1 MVSLGAVF
9 GLLLLVI
16 VRASRSAGI
25 GFRFASYIDN
35 YMVLQKEPSGAV
47 IWGFGTPGAT
57 VTVTLCQG
65 QETIMKKVTSVKAQP
80 SNTWMV
86 VLDPMKPGGPFE
98 VTAQQTLGTSS
109 LTLRVHDVLFGD
121 VWLCSGQ
128 SNMQMTVL
136 QIFNAS
142 KELSDTA
149 AYQSVRIF
157 SVSLNQAEEEL
168 EDLGEVDLS
177 WSKPTAGNLGHGDF
191 TYMSAVCWLFGRY
204 LYDTLQYPIGLV
216 SSTWGGTPIE
226 VWSSRRSLE
235 ACGVPN
241 TRNER
246 FLRPKIKPMRSECK
260 SEGSL
265 CPLGRFVPPHFVAGP
280 VKHSVLWNAMI
291 HPLQNMTLK
300 GVVWYQGEANANYNR
315 DLYSCMFPALIE
327 DWRQNFH
334 YGSQGQT
341 ERFFPFGFVQLS
353 SYTLMNTSDY
363 GFPEIRW
370 HQTADFGSVPN
381 LRMPNTFMAVAM
393 DLCDRDSP
401 FGSIH
406 PRDKQTVAYRLHL
419 GARAVAY
426 GEKNLTFQGPLP
438 KKTEL
443 LAHNGLLNLTY
454 DQEIQ
459 VQRQDNR
466 TFEISCCSDSQCKW
480 LPAPVNTFSTKTLIL
495 DISACLGTVVAFRY
509 AWTTWPCEYK
519 QCAIYHPRSALPAP
533 PFAALITHQAPG
545 RRAGASGDI
554 WRSASS
560 YIQGPVL

>member
-1 MVSLGAVF
+1 MVSLGSVF

-65 QETIMKKVTSVKAQP
+65 QCQGQDTIMKKVTSVNAP

-98 VTAQQTLGTSS
+98 VMAQQTLGAMN
-109 LTLRVHDVLFGD
+109 LTLKVHDVLFGD

-136 QIFNAS
+136 QVFNAS
-142 KELSDTA
+142 KEFSDAA

-157 SVSLNQAEEEL
+157 SVSLVQAEEEL
-168 EDLGEVDLS
+168 EDLDNVDLS
-177 WSKPTAGNLGHGDF
+177 WSKPTAGNLGHGNF

-216 SSTWGGTPIE
+216 SSSWGGTPIE
-226 VWSSRRSLE
+226 VWSSRRTLK

-241 TRNER
+241 TRDER
-246 FLRPKIKPMRSECK
+246 VLQPEIKPVRNECK

-265 CPLGRFVPPHFVAGP
+265 CPLGRFVPLPSVTRP
-280 VKHSVLWNAMI
+280 VTHSVLWNAMI
-291 HPLQNMTLK
+291 HPLCNMTLK
-300 GVVWYQGEANANYNR
+300 GVVWYQGENNANYNR
-315 DLYSCMFPALIE
+315 DLYSCMFPALID
-327 DWRQNFH
+327 DWRQTFH

-353 SYTLMNTSDY
+353 SYVSTNMSDY

-370 HQTADFGSVPN
+370 HQTADFGFVPN
-381 LRMPNTFMAVAM
+381 LKMPNTFMAVAM

-419 GARAVAY
+419 GARALAY
-426 GEKNLTFQGPLP
+426 GETNLTFQGPLP
-438 KKTEL
+438 KKIEL
-443 LAHNGLLNLTY
+443 LAHNGLLNLMY

-459 VQRQDNR
+459 VQRQDNKS
-466 TFEISCCSDSQCKW
+466 FEISCCNDHQCKW
-480 LPAPVNTFSTKTLIL
+480 LPAPVNSFSTKTLL
-495 DISACLGTVVAFRY
+495 LGVNACLGTVVGVRY
-509 AWTTWPCEYK
+509 AWTTWPCDYK
-519 QCAIYHPRSALPAP
+519 QCAIYHPSSTLPAP
-533 PFAALITHQAPG
+533 PFIAVITQQVP
-545 RRAGASGDI
+545 RLRTGASG
-554 WRSASS
+554 ASL
-560 YIQGPVL
+560 QGQLL

>member
-1 MVSLGAVF
+1 M
-9 GLLLLVI
+9 LLLIIARV
-16 VRASRSAGI
+16 SRGAGI

-47 IWGFGTPGAT
+47 IWGFGTAGAT

-65 QETIMKKVTSVKAQP
+65 QETIMKKVTSVKGP

-98 VTAQQTLGTSS
+98 VMAQQTLETTN

-157 SVSLNQAEEEL
+157 SVSLTQAEEEL
-168 EDLGEVDLS
+168 ADLDGVDLS
-177 WSKPTAGNLGHGDF
+177 WSKPTAGNLGHGNF

-216 SSTWGGTPIE
+216 SSSWGGTPIE
-226 VWSSRRSLE
+226 VWSSRRALK

-241 TRNER
+241 TRDER
-246 FLRPKIKPMRSECK
+246 VLQPEIKPMRNGCESKE
-260 SEGSL
+260 SS
-265 CPLGRFVPPHFVAGP
+265 CPFRRFVPCDPVAGP
-280 VKHSVLWNAMI
+280 ATHSVLWNAMI

-300 GVVWYQGEANANYNR
+300 GVVWYQGENNANYNR
-315 DLYSCMFPALIE
+315 DLYACMFPALIA
-327 DWRQNFH
+327 DWRQTFH
-334 YGSQGQT
+334 SGSQGQT
-341 ERFFPFGFVQLS
+341 EHFFPFGFVQLS
-353 SYTLMNTSDY
+353 SYLLMNSSDY

-381 LRMPNTFMAVAM
+381 PKMPNTFMAVAM

-438 KKTEL
+438 KKIEL
-443 LAHNGLLNLTY
+443 LARNELLNLTY

-459 VQRQDNR
+459 VQRKDNK
-466 TFEISCCSDSQCKW
+466 TFEISCCSDHQCKW
-480 LPAPVNTFSTKTLIL
+480 LPAPVNTFSTQTLIL
-495 DISACLGTVVAFRY
+495 DLSACLGTVDAVRY

-519 QCAIYHPRSALPAP
+519 QCAVYHTSSVLPAP
-533 PFAALITHQAPG
+533 PFTARITHRG
-545 RRAGASGDI
+545 I
-554 WRSASS
+554 
-560 YIQGPVL
+560 

>member
-1 MVSLGAVF
+1 MLSRGAVF
-9 GLLLLVI
+9 GLLLLVV

-65 QETIMKKVTSVKAQP
+65 QGTIMKKVTSVKAP

-98 VTAQQTLGTSS
+98 VMAQQTLGTSNV
-109 LTLRVHDVLFGD
+109 TLRVHDVLFGD

-216 SSTWGGTPIE
+216 SSSWGGTPIE

-246 FLRPKIKPMRSECK
+246 ILQPEIKLMRNECK

-265 CPLGRFVPPHFVAGP
+265 CPLGRVVPPYFVAGP

-353 SYTLMNTSDY
+353 SYTLMETSDD

-370 HQTADFGSVPN
+370 HQTADLGSVPN

-438 KKTEL
+438 KKIEL
-443 LAHNGLLNLTY
+443 LDHNGLLNLTY

-459 VQRQDNR
+459 VQRQDNK
-466 TFEISCCSDSQCKW
+466 TFEISCCSDNQCKW

-495 DISACLGTVVAFRY
+495 DINACLGTVVAVRY
-509 AWTTWPCEYK
+509 AWATWPCEYK
-519 QCAIYHPRSALPAP
+519 QCAIYHPRSTLPAP
-533 PFAALITHQAPG
+533 PFAALVTHQVPG
-545 RRAGASGDI
+545 RRAGVSKDI
-554 WRSASS
+554 WSSASS

>member
-1 MVSLGAVF
+1 MVALGSVY
-9 GLLLLVI
+9 GLLLLII
-16 VRASRSAGI
+16 VRASRSAGV

-65 QETIMKKVTSVKAQP
+65 QETIVKKVTSVKAH

-86 VLDPMKPGGPFE
+86 LLDPMEPGGPFE
-98 VTAQQTLGTSS
+98 VMAQQTLGTTNV
-109 LTLRVHDVLFGD
+109 TLRVHDVLFGD

-128 SNMQMTVL
+128 SNMQMTVS

-142 KELSDTA
+142 KELSDSA

-157 SVSLNQAEEEL
+157 SVSLVQAEEEL
-168 EDLGEVDLS
+168 EDLDEVDLS
-177 WSKPTAGNLGHGDF
+177 WSKPTAGNLGHGNF

-216 SSTWGGTPIE
+216 SSSWGGTPIE

-235 ACGVPN
+235 ACGVPDTWN
-241 TRNER
+241 ARVLQPE
-246 FLRPKIKPMRSECK
+246 IKPTKRECE
-260 SEGSL
+260 SEGPL
-265 CPLGRFVPPHFVAGP
+265 CPLRRFFRAALVAGP
-280 VKHSVLWNAMI
+280 SAHSVLWNAMI

-300 GVVWYQGEANANYNR
+300 GAVWYQGESNADYNR
-315 DLYSCMFPALIE
+315 DLYSCMFPALID
-327 DWRQNFH
+327 DWRQTFH
-334 YGSQGQT
+334 DGSQGQT

-370 HQTADFGSVPN
+370 HQTADFGFVPN
-381 LRMPNTFMAVAM
+381 LKMPNTFMAVAM

-438 KKTEL
+438 KKIEL
-443 LAHNGLLNLTY
+443 LAPNGLLNLTY
-454 DQEIQ
+454 DQEIK
-459 VQRQDNR
+459 VHRQDNK
-466 TFEISCCSDSQCKW
+466 TFEISCCSDHQCKW
-480 LPAPVNTFSTKTLIL
+480 LPAPMNMFSTQTLIL
-495 DISACLGTVVAFRY
+495 GINACLGTVVAVRY

-519 QCAIYHPRSALPAP
+519 QCAIYHPSSTLPAP
-533 PFAALITHQAPG
+533 PFTAHITH
-545 RRAGASGDI
+545 
-554 WRSASS
+554 
-560 YIQGPVL
+560 

>member
-1 MVSLGAVF
+1 MVALGSVY
-9 GLLLLVI
+9 GLLLLII
-16 VRASRSAGI
+16 VRASRSAGV

-65 QETIMKKVTSVKAQP
+65 QETLTKKVTSVKAH

-86 VLDPMKPGGPFE
+86 VLDPMEPGGPFE
-98 VTAQQTLGTSS
+98 VMAQQTLGTTNV
-109 LTLRVHDVLFGD
+109 TLRVHDVLFGD

-128 SNMQMTVL
+128 SNMQMTVS

-142 KELSDTA
+142 KELSDSA

-157 SVSLNQAEEEL
+157 SVSLVQAEEEL
-168 EDLGEVDLS
+168 EDLDEVDLS
-177 WSKPTAGNLGHGDF
+177 WSKPTAGNLGHGNF

-216 SSTWGGTPIE
+216 SSSWGGTPIE

-235 ACGVPN
+235 ACGVPDTWN
-241 TRNER
+241 ARVLQPE
-246 FLRPKIKPMRSECK
+246 IKPTKRECE
-260 SEGSL
+260 SDGPL
-265 CPLGRFVPPHFVAGP
+265 CPLRRFFRAALVAGP
-280 VKHSVLWNAMI
+280 SAHSVLWNAMI

-300 GVVWYQGEANANYNR
+300 GAVWYQGESNADYNR
-315 DLYSCMFPALIE
+315 DLYSCMFPALID
-327 DWRQNFH
+327 DWRQTFH
-334 YGSQGQT
+334 HGSQGQT

-370 HQTADFGSVPN
+370 HQTADFGFVPN
-381 LRMPNTFMAVAM
+381 LKMPNTFMAVAM

-438 KKTEL
+438 KKIEL
-443 LAHNGLLNLTY
+443 LAHNGLLSLTY
-454 DQEIQ
+454 DQEIK
-459 VQRQDNR
+459 VHRQDNK
-466 TFEISCCSDSQCKW
+466 TFEISCCSDHQCKW
-480 LPAPVNTFSTKTLIL
+480 LPAPMNTFSTQTLIL
-495 DISACLGTVVAFRY
+495 GINACHGTVVAVRY
-509 AWTTWPCEYK
+509 AWITWPCEYK
-519 QCAIYHPRSALPAP
+519 QCAIYHLSSTLPAP
-533 PFAALITHQAPG
+533 PFTAHITH
-545 RRAGASGDI
+545 
-554 WRSASS
+554 
-560 YIQGPVL
+560 

>member
-1 MVSLGAVF
+1 
-9 GLLLLVI
+9 
-16 VRASRSAGI
+16 
-25 GFRFASYIDN
+25 
-35 YMVLQKEPSGAV
+35 MVLQKEPSGAV

-57 VTVTLCQG
+57 VTVTLCRG
-65 QETIMKKVTSVKAQP
+65 QEAIMKKVTHVKAS
-80 SNTWMV
+80 SNTWTV
-86 VLDPMKPGGPFE
+86 VLDPMRPGGPFE
-98 VTAQQTLGTSS
+98 VMAQQTLGTMNF
-109 LTLRVHDVLFGD
+109 TLRIHDVLFGD

-136 QIFNAS
+136 QIFNAL

-157 SVSLNQAEEEL
+157 SVSLTQATEEL
-168 EDLGEVDLS
+168 EDLAEVDLS
-177 WSKPTAGNLGHGDF
+177 WSKPIAGNLGHGNF

-216 SSTWGGTPIE
+216 SSCWGGTPIE
-226 VWSSRRSLE
+226 VWASKRSLT

-241 TRNER
+241 TSNER
-246 FLRPKIKPMRSECK
+246 VLQPEIQLVRKECK
-260 SEGSL
+260 SEESE
-265 CPLGRFVPPHFVAGP
+265 CPLRRFLPLDAMAGP
-280 VKHSVLWNAMI
+280 TTHSVLWNAMI

-315 DLYSCMFPALIE
+315 DLYACMFPALIA
-327 DWRQNFH
+327 DWRQTFH

-353 SYTLMNTSDY
+353 SYVLMNSSDY

-370 HQTADFGSVPN
+370 HQTADFGYVPN
-381 LRMPNTFMAVAM
+381 LKMPNTFMAVSM

-438 KKTEL
+438 KKIEL
-443 LAHNGLLNLTY
+443 LPENGLLNLTY

-459 VQRQDNR
+459 VQSQDNK
-466 TFEISCCSDSQCKW
+466 TFEVSCCSDHQCKW
-480 LPAPVNTFSTKTLIL
+480 LPAPMNTFSTQTLVL
-495 DISACLGTVVAFRY
+495 DISACLGTVVAVRY

-519 QCAIYHPRSALPAP
+519 QCSVYHPSRILPAP
-533 PFAALITHQAPG
+533 PFTALVTHQVP
-545 RRAGASGDI
+545 RLRAGVSKDI
-554 WRSASS
+554 WSS
-560 YIQGPVL
+560 TRFLIQGRVL

>member
-1 MVSLGAVF
+1 MGSLGAVF

-16 VRASRSAGI
+16 VRASRSAGT

-65 QETIMKKVTSVKAQP
+65 QETIMKKLTSVKAP

-98 VTAQQTLGTSS
+98 VMAQQTLGIMN
-109 LTLRVHDVLFGD
+109 LTLRVHNVLFGD

-128 SNMQMTVL
+128 SNMQMTML
-136 QIFNAS
+136 QIFNSS

-157 SVSLNQAEEEL
+157 SVSLIQAEEEL
-168 EDLGEVDLS
+168 EDLDEVDLS
-177 WSKPTAGNLGHGDF
+177 WSKPTAENLGHGYF

-204 LYDTLQYPIGLV
+204 LYDTLQYPIGLI
-216 SSTWGGTPIE
+216 SSSWGGTPIE

-241 TRNER
+241 TMNESI
-246 FLRPKIKPMRSECK
+246 LEPEIECR
-260 SEGSL
+260 SEGSS
-265 CPLGRFVPPHFVAGP
+265 CPLRRFVPPGSVAGP

-300 GVVWYQGEANANYNR
+300 GVIWYQGEANANYNR
-315 DLYSCMFPALIE
+315 DLYSCMFPALID
-327 DWRQNFH
+327 DWRQSFH

-341 ERFFPFGFVQLS
+341 ERVFPFGFVQLS

-381 LRMPNTFMAVAM
+381 LKMPNTFMAVAM

-438 KKTEL
+438 EKIEL
-443 LAHNGLLNLTY
+443 LAHKRLLSLMY

-459 VQRQDNR
+459 VQRQDNQ
-466 TFEISCCSDSQCKW
+466 TFEISCCNDHQCKW

-495 DISACLGTVVAFRY
+495 GVNACLGTVAAIRY

-519 QCAIYHPRSALPAP
+519 QCAIYHPSSTLPAP
-533 PFAALITHQAPG
+533 PFTALITHQVPG
-545 RRAGASGDI
+545 LRAEVSEDI
-554 WRSASS
+554 WSGTSS
-560 YIQGPVL
+560 

>member
-1 MVSLGAVF
+1 MVALGSVY
-9 GLLLLVI
+9 GLLLLII
-16 VRASRSAGI
+16 VRASRSAGV

-65 QETIMKKVTSVKAQP
+65 QETITKKVTSVKAH

-86 VLDPMKPGGPFE
+86 VLDPMEPGGPFE
-98 VTAQQTLGTSS
+98 VMAQQTLGTTNV
-109 LTLRVHDVLFGD
+109 TLRVHNVLFGD

-128 SNMQMTVL
+128 SNMQMTVS

-142 KELSDTA
+142 KELSDSA

-157 SVSLNQAEEEL
+157 SVSLVQAEEEL
-168 EDLGEVDLS
+168 EDLDEVDLS
-177 WSKPTAGNLGHGDF
+177 WSKPTAGNLGHGNF

-216 SSTWGGTPIE
+216 SSSWGGTPIE

-235 ACGVPN
+235 ACGVPDTWN
-241 TRNER
+241 ARVLQPE
-246 FLRPKIKPMRSECK
+246 IKPRKRECE
-260 SEGSL
+260 SDGPLCSL
-265 CPLGRFVPPHFVAGP
+265 RRFFRAALVAGP
-280 VKHSVLWNAMI
+280 SAHSVLWNAMI

-300 GVVWYQGEANANYNR
+300 GAVWYQGESNADYNR
-315 DLYSCMFPALIE
+315 DLYSCMFPALID
-327 DWRQNFH
+327 DWRQTFH
-334 YGSQGQT
+334 HGSQGQT

-370 HQTADFGSVPN
+370 HQTADFGFVPN
-381 LRMPNTFMAVAM
+381 LKMPNTFMAVAM

-438 KKTEL
+438 KKIEL
-443 LAHNGLLNLTY
+443 LAHNGLLSLTY
-454 DQEIQ
+454 DQEIK
-459 VQRQDNR
+459 VHRQDNK
-466 TFEISCCSDSQCKW
+466 TFEISCCSDHQCKW
-480 LPAPVNTFSTKTLIL
+480 LPAPMNTFSTQTLIL
-495 DISACLGTVVAFRY
+495 GINACLGTVVAVRY
-509 AWTTWPCEYK
+509 AWITWPCEYK
-519 QCAIYHPRSALPAP
+519 QCAIYHPSSTLPAP
-533 PFAALITHQAPG
+533 PFTAHITH
-545 RRAGASGDI
+545 
-554 WRSASS
+554 
-560 YIQGPVL
+560 

>member
-1 MVSLGAVF
+1 MVTLGSVY
-9 GLLLLVI
+9 GLLLLII
-16 VRASRSAGI
+16 VRASRSAGV

-65 QETIMKKVTSVKAQP
+65 QETIMKKVTSVKAH

-86 VLDPMKPGGPFE
+86 VLDPMEPGGPFE
-98 VTAQQTLGTSS
+98 VMAQQTLGITNA
-109 LTLRVHDVLFGD
+109 TLRVHDVLFGD

-128 SNMQMTVL
+128 SNMQMTVS

-142 KELSDTA
+142 KELSDSA

-157 SVSLNQAEEEL
+157 SVSLVQAEEEL
-168 EDLGEVDLS
+168 EDLDEVDLS
-177 WSKPTAGNLGHGDF
+177 WSKPTAGNLGHGNF

-216 SSTWGGTPIE
+216 SSSWGGTPIE

-235 ACGVPN
+235 ACGVPDTWN
-241 TRNER
+241 ARVLQPE
-246 FLRPKIKPMRSECK
+246 IKATKRECE
-260 SEGSL
+260 SDGPL
-265 CPLGRFVPPHFVAGP
+265 CPLRRFFRAALVAGP
-280 VKHSVLWNAMI
+280 SAHSVLWNAMI

-300 GVVWYQGEANANYNR
+300 GAVWYQGESNADYNR
-315 DLYSCMFPALIE
+315 DLYSCVFPALID
-327 DWRQNFH
+327 DWRQTFH
-334 YGSQGQT
+334 RGSQGQT
-341 ERFFPFGFVQLS
+341 GRFFPFGFVQLS

-370 HQTADFGSVPN
+370 HQTADFGFVPN
-381 LRMPNTFMAVAM
+381 LKMPNTFMAVAM

-438 KKTEL
+438 KKIEL

-454 DQEIQ
+454 DQEIK
-459 VQRQDNR
+459 VHRQDNK
-466 TFEISCCSDSQCKW
+466 TFEISCCSDHQCKW
-480 LPAPVNTFSTKTLIL
+480 LPAPMNTFSTQTLIL
-495 DISACLGTVVAFRY
+495 GINACLGTVVAVRY

-519 QCAIYHPRSALPAP
+519 QCAIYHPSSTLPAP
-533 PFAALITHQAPG
+533 PFTAHITQ
-545 RRAGASGDI
+545 
-554 WRSASS
+554 
-560 YIQGPVL
+560 

>member
-1 MVSLGAVF
+1 MKIFSNMVSPGPVF
-9 GLLLLVI
+9 GLVLLIIARV
-16 VRASRSAGI
+16 SRSAGI

-57 VTVTLCQG
+57 VTVTLFQG
-65 QETIMKKVTSVKAQP
+65 QETIMKKVTSVNAP

-98 VTAQQTLGTSS
+98 VMAQQTLGITDF
-109 LTLRVHDVLFGD
+109 TLRVHDVLFGD

-136 QIFNAS
+136 QIFNTS

-157 SVSLNQAEEEL
+157 SVSLTQAEEEL
-168 EDLGEVDLS
+168 ADLDEVDLS
-177 WSKPTAGNLGHGDF
+177 WSKPTAGNLGHGNF

-216 SSTWGGTPIE
+216 SSSWGGTPIE
-226 VWSSRRSLE
+226 VWSSRRTLK
-235 ACGVPN
+235 ACGVPS
-241 TRNER
+241 TRDER
-246 FLRPKIKPMRSECK
+246 VHQPTIKPMRNECK
-260 SEGSL
+260 SEGSS
-265 CPLGRFVPPHFVAGP
+265 CPLRRVVPSDPVAGP
-280 VKHSVLWNAMI
+280 VTHSVLWNAMI

-315 DLYSCMFPALIE
+315 DLYSCVFPALIA
-327 DWRQNFH
+327 DWRQTFH

-353 SYTLMNTSDY
+353 SYVLKNSSDP

-370 HQTADFGSVPN
+370 HQTADFGFVPN
-381 LRMPNTFMAVAM
+381 LKMPNTFMAVAM

-438 KKTEL
+438 EKIEL
-443 LAHNGLLNLTY
+443 LAHSGLLNLTY
-454 DQEIQ
+454 DREIQ
-459 VQRQDNR
+459 
-466 TFEISCCSDSQCKW
+466 ISCCSDYQCTW
-480 LPAPVNTFSTKTLIL
+480 LPAPMDTFSTQTLIL
-495 DISACLGTVVAFRY
+495 GLDACLGTVVAVRY

-519 QCAIYHPRSALPAP
+519 QCAVYHASGILPAP
-533 PFAALITHQAPG
+533 PFVAHIPQ
-545 RRAGASGDI
+545 RVSEDI
-554 WRSASS
+554 WSSDRSSKRA
-560 YIQGPVL
+560 QVL